1 MSTRPGLL
9 MSSADERF
17 LQIYATYYK
26 EVHAYCRRRTTAD
39 GADDATAETF
49 LIAWRKIDRV
59 PEGSDALMWLYRTA
73 RGVVSN
79 TWRGALRQK
88 NLSRKLEGM
97 GLDPVP
103 MTDDVVILRHDADQI
118 LQALSRLR
126 PKEQE
131 VLRLAEWEDLSP
143 REIAVVLDISPEAA
157 RQRLSRARAGLAR
170 QYNRL
175 FSDTHSHSIAQEGG
189 MW

>member
-1 MSTRPGLL
+1 
-9 MSSADERF
+9 MSSIDDRF
-17 LQIYATYYK
+17 RQIYGAYFK
-26 EVHAYCRRRTTAD
+26 EVHAYCRRRTTPD

-49 LIAWRKIDRV
+49 LIAWRRIDRV
-59 PEGSDALMWLYRTA
+59 PEGPEALMWLYRTA

-88 NLSRKLEGM
+88 NLNRKLAGL

-103 MTDDVVILRHDADQI
+103 MTDEVVILRHDADRI

-126 PKEQE
+126 AKEQE

-143 REIAVVLDISPEAA
+143 REIAAVLDISPEAA

-170 QYNRL
+170 HYNRL
-175 FSDTHSHSIAQEGG
+175 FSDAHSHSIAQEGG